1 MAFFTS
7 PHGSGARKADT
18 LEEKERRRKAERSH
32 LGRVGDDGDNPPWR
46 SYMIFAEESTESDFR
61 LSREGRYIG
70 RSYEN
75 EFEQI

>member
-1 MAFFTS
+1 
-7 PHGSGARKADT
+7 
-18 LEEKERRRKAERSH
+18 
-32 LGRVGDDGDNPPWR
+32 
-46 SYMIFAEESTESDFR
+46 MIFAEESTESDFR